1 MDSYFGPEVT
11 SNSESNCQNDIEKP
25 IASTSNKIKRNNSK
39 KIEKIDAKKDDT
51 IGKRT
56 KSTGLEA
63 NIESDCLNTVENASS
78 PLSAM
83 SLAEK
88 VPKDEDEKI
97 PLEVLQYFENVEQ
110 ENNKFKNEICP
121 TMEKIIQK
129 FEASRNKEFEK
140 LEIKNKELEKL
151 EIKNKE
157 LEERNL
163 CKICLVA
170 EICYIFVPC
179 GHGCTCE
186 NCALNRDLKNCPIC
200 REKITTRMKIYLS

>member
-1 MDSYFGPEVT
+1 
-11 SNSESNCQNDIEKP
+11 
-25 IASTSNKIKRNNSK
+25 
-39 KIEKIDAKKDDT
+39 
-51 IGKRT
+51 
-56 KSTGLEA
+56 
-63 NIESDCLNTVENASS
+63 
-78 PLSAM
+78 M
-83 SLAEK
+83 SLTEK
-88 VPKDEDEKI
+88 VPNDENEKI

-121 TMEKIIQK
+121 TMEKIMDR
-129 FEASRNKEFEK
+129 FEAKNKEFEK

-170 EICYIFVPC
+170 EICYVFVPC

>member
-78 PLSAM
+78 PLGAM
-83 SLAEK
+83 SLTEK
-88 VPKDEDEKI
+88 VPNDENEKI

-170 EICYIFVPC
+170 EICYVFVPC

>member
-78 PLSAM
+78 PLGAM

-121 TMEKIIQK
+121 TMEKIMDR
-129 FEASRNKEFEK
+129 FEAKSKEFEK

-170 EICYIFVPC
+170 EICYVFIPC

>member
-78 PLSAM
+78 PLGAM
-83 SLAEK
+83 SLTEK
-88 VPKDEDEKI
+88 VPNDENEKI

-121 TMEKIIQK
+121 TMEKIMDR
-129 FEASRNKEFEK
+129 FEAKSKEFEK

-170 EICYIFVPC
+170 EICYVFIPC

>member
-170 EICYIFVPC
+170 EICYVFVPC